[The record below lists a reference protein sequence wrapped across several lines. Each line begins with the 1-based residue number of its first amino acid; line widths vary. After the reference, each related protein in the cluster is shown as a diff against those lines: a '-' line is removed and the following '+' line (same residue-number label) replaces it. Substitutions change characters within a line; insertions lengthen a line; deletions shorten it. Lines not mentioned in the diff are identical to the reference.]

1 MNKYEIFLVN
11 YISEK
16 NSIDTESINISS
28 DIFENAYIDS
38 IGLFTLFVELE
49 EEFDIDI
56 SLDSIKSSDVATIK
70 SFAKFLG
77 SIK

>member
-16 NSIDTESINISS
+16 NSIDREIIDISS
-28 DIFENAYIDS
+28 NIFDSAYIDS
-38 IGLFTLFVELE
+38 IGLFTLLVELE
-49 EEFDIDI
+49 EEFGIEID
-56 SLDSIKSSDVATIK
+56 LDSIKSSDVSTIK
-70 SFAKFLG
+70 SFAQLLG